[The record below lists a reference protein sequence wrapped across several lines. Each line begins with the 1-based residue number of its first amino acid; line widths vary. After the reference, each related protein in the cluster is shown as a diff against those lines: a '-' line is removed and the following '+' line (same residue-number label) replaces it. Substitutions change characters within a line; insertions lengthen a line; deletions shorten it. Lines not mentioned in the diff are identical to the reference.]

1 MSSDVAADHA
11 EPAHDTVNTRYLFDL
26 VAQLQQPRLDLGDG
40 PLGRRFF
47 DRVRAGTFDGPS
59 LRGEVLSGSAD
70 PLLRR
75 TDGVAVINAR
85 AVLRT
90 VDDALIL
97 MTYDGRVVLPAD
109 VLRDLADPS
118 RWHEVD
124 PSRYSIRI
132 APLFETGD
140 PRYRWL
146 NEVVA
151 VGYGYFAEHG
161 SIGYRVS
168 QLL

>member
-1 MSSDVAADHA
+1 
-11 EPAHDTVNTRYLFDL
+11 
-26 VAQLQQPRLDLGDG
+26 
-40 PLGRRFF
+40 
-47 DRVRAGTFDGPS
+47 
-59 LRGEVLSGSAD
+59 VLSGSAD

-75 TDGVAVINAR
+75 ADGVSVINAR

-90 VDDALIL
+90 DDDALIL

-109 VLRDLADPS
+109 VLRDIADPS

-124 PSRYSIRI
+124 PARYSIRI

-146 NEVVA
+146 NSIVA

-161 SIGYRVS
+161 AVGYRVS

>member
-1 MSSDVAADHA
+1 MSSDVAAG
-11 EPAHDTVNTRYLFDL
+11 TVGTMYLFDL
-26 VAQLQQPRLDLGDG
+26 VAQLEQPRLDLGQG

-47 DRVRAGTFDGPS
+47 DRVRTGTFDGPR

-75 TDGVAVINAR
+75 GDGVSVINAR

-90 VDDALIL
+90 DDDALIL
-97 MTYDGRVVLPAD
+97 MTYEGRVVLPAD
-109 VLRDLADPS
+109 VLADIADPA

-140 PRYRWL
+140 PRYSWL
-146 NEVVA
+146 NSVVA
-151 VGYGYFAEHG
+151 VGHGYFAEHG
-161 SIGYRVS
+161 AIGYRVS

>member
-1 MSSDVAADHA
+1 MSSDVAAEH
-11 EPAHDTVNTRYLFDL
+11 TVDTRYLFDL
-26 VAQLQQPRLDLGDG
+26 VAQLEEPRLDLGDG

-47 DRVRAGTFDGPS
+47 DRVRAGTFDGPE

-75 TDGVAVINAR
+75 ADGVAVINAR

-90 VDDALIL
+90 DDDALIL

-109 VLRDLADPS
+109 VLSEIADPS
-118 RWHEVD
+118 HWHEID

-132 APLFETGD
+132 APLFETGH

-146 NEVVA
+146 NSVVA

-161 SIGYRVS
+161 AIGYRVS

>member
-1 MSSDVAADHA
+1 MN
-11 EPAHDTVNTRYLFDL
+11 TVETAYLFDL
-26 VAQLQQPRLDLGDG
+26 VAHLEQPRLDLGDG

-47 DRVRAGTFDGPS
+47 DRVGTGTFTGPR

-75 TDGVAVINAR
+75 ADGVSVINAR

-90 VDDALIL
+90 DDDALIL

-109 VLRDLADPS
+109 VMRDIADPS
-118 RWHEVD
+118 RWHEID
-124 PSRYSIRI
+124 PSRYFMRT

-146 NEVVA
+146 NSVVA
-151 VGYGYFAEHG
+151 VGYGYFAEG
-161 SIGYRVS
+161 GAIGYRVS

>member
-1 MSSDVAADHA
+1 MSSDVAVD
-11 EPAHDTVNTRYLFDL
+11 TRYLFDL
-26 VAQLQQPRLDLGDG
+26 VAHLEQPRLDLGDG

-59 LRGEVLSGSAD
+59 LRGEVLSGSGD

-75 TDGVAVINAR
+75 ADGVSVINAR

-90 VDDALIL
+90 DDDALIL
-97 MTYDGRVVLPAD
+97 MTYEGRVVIPAD
-109 VLRDLADPS
+109 VLSEIADMS

-146 NEVVA
+146 NSVVA
-151 VGYGYFAEHG
+151 VGYGYLAEHG
-161 SIGYRVS
+161 AIGYRVS

>member
-1 MSSDVAADHA
+1 MSSEVATDH
-11 EPAHDTVNTRYLFDL
+11 TVDTRYLFDL
-26 VAQLQQPRLDLGDG
+26 VAHLERPRLDLGDG

-47 DRVRAGTFDGPS
+47 DRVRAGTFAGPD
-59 LRGEVLSGSAD
+59 LCGEVLSGSAD

-75 TDGVAVINAR
+75 ADGVSVINAR

-90 VDDALIL
+90 DDDALIL
-97 MTYDGRVVLPAD
+97 MTYDGRVVIPAD
-109 VLRDLADPS
+109 VLSEIADPS
-118 RWHEVD
+118 RWHEID

-146 NEVVA
+146 NSVVA
-151 VGYGYFAEHG
+151 IGYGYFAEHG
-161 SIGYRVS
+161 AIGYRIS